1 MSCTTSRISSG
12 RSDTYGFGQSTCG
25 MVTRA
30 WSRLAEQPRERV
42 LKLARIAARHLRTAL
57 EMSREACAV
66 RRLIVRTQALA
77 FDLEP
82 ACSTGLRGQLE
93 RAQRS

>member
-1 MSCTTSRISSG
+1 M
-12 RSDTYGFGQSTCG
+12 
-25 MVTRA
+25 
-30 WSRLAEQPRERV
+30 

-57 EMSREACAV
+57 GISREACAV

-93 RAQRS
+93 RAQRFVKTVLGLWKVWKTVNSYL